1 MWVGAVHLLSLTPTD
16 PPTNTLTLY
25 LYIIKISA
33 WNSFIQLITNPNLMA
48 HKLSKI
54 LYSSMKK
61 DQEIKPKYDF
71 FMTQQDRSKT
81 TVTCE
86 KWFDSSID
94 YYLNSLY
101 ILQTNMKKQQYIDL
115 ISKQILIENNEQT
128 LWCMMK
134 QSKGA
139 VVHKKLFELNIW
151 GRQEKRSV
159 STLMSRFIS
168 LDFNWLKLRR
178 CVFTIIIINQ
188 LYMLMNSVL
197 DFNNDN

>member
-115 ISKQILIENNEQT
+115 IS
-128 LWCMMK
+128 
-134 QSKGA
+134 
-139 VVHKKLFELNIW
+139 
-151 GRQEKRSV
+151 
-159 STLMSRFIS
+159 
-168 LDFNWLKLRR
+168 LDFNWLKLHR
-178 CVFTIIIINQ
+178 CVFTIIIISL
-188 LYMLMNSVL
+188 LYVSINSVL
-197 DFNNDN
+197 NFSAGN